1 MSFKSISA
9 LLGAFVLAVV
19 IWLAWPASEPAPSVT
34 PADAEA
40 PVGPASEQ
48 SAASPDALSQDSRG
62 APPSDAEPVDVAE
75 LEARA
80 ERGDPQAMLALAR
93 LLSDCA
99 RFEPLAPD
107 ERDEILADL
116 YESGEDWLQRITGQE
131 DLDSALVAA
140 IETSEMLAARC
151 GGHELPPINERRHR
165 AVQWSE
171 RAALAGNT
179 FAQLEWVTQFRVRWS
194 NTRDIVRGAEQVR
207 VERERARAYVQQGLA
222 QREPYALFQ
231 QAISHIAG
239 DPDQVNPARAYAY
252 LRAWRQLGSPGPL
265 LPTFAIPQAE
275 ARLQQQLQPQ
285 QLRWA
290 EQEAERLVREF
301 SR

>member
-19 IWLAWPASEPAPSVT
+19 IWLTWQASEPAPSVI
-34 PADAEA
+34 PADTEA
-40 PVGPASEQ
+40 PEGPASEPW
-48 SAASPDALSQDSRG
+48 AAHPEALSQDLRG
-62 APPSDAEPVDVAE
+62 TPSVDAGPLDMAE

-80 ERGDPQAMLALAR
+80 ERGDPEAMVALAR

-99 RFEPLAPD
+99 EFEPVTPEA
-107 ERDEILADL
+107 RDEALAEIDELGEALLQRATGQQDL
-116 YESGEDWLQRITGQE
+116 ESALAAVIESGD
-131 DLDSALVAA
+131 AL
-140 IETSEMLAARC
+140 TARC
-151 GGHELPPINERRHR
+151 AGHELPPISERRHR

-194 NTRDIVRGAEQVR
+194 NPRDIVRRAEQVR

-239 DPDQVNPARAYAY
+239 DLDQVNPARAYAH